1 MADQTI
7 TFPDN
12 QETTDAI
19 SSAEQFLMFEGD
31 NDGPLFDPFVY
42 NLVNDPRENGYT
54 ETDFPGF
61 YLEENRHDENT
72 GKNCGSFPENS
83 DNLNLM
89 PIPMSPVPSST
100 HSCISCHT
108 LREIFHI
115 NGTEALKLE
124 IHGLLGIITH
134 AIEERYS
141 TDMSSEY
148 HEYHKFDFRDKSISC
163 VKQFLIKYCHDRRQ
177 EGYIILQDPLS
188 SFYEALCVG
197 LERYGNQDPGLFQ
210 GTKKKYSPSQ
220 VPDDPSSTSWRGN
233 SSRLTKFGYIN
244 WRRLWETLKKEY
256 KTPPQ
261 RTRAQARSIG
271 RGEQVWEEIAR
282 LIEGTSSGPPPLPVR
297 EVLFFLL
304 KYWPPPP
311 LPVPEHFKST
321 NVDEYDRREDTEEH
335 LSRFEGDALPRKF
348 ARSKK
353 LDIVEFQLKTRA
365 RETILLSAHGCISLA
380 TSATSGSR
388 GSTILTSRADM
399 DMLISYLLG
408 SRPARESII
417 PTEESIIPA
426 PVSIIPAREV
436 FISTSSAIVIF
447 YGPARKSDSCD
458 VCYIYLLENFTSY
471 SGISFIL
478 RSGSARES
486 FVPTGSKDYQPC
498 AGIYGLDLLKDV
510 LILICSGILYP
521 TLLGSLLLL
530 LGSLSY
536 CSARKSISY

>member
-1 MADQTI
+1 MDDT
-7 TFPDN
+7 TFHIWPTRSPKIREN
-12 QETTDAI
+12 I
-19 SSAEQFLMFEGD
+19 SPEDHAEISAEIRSSQL
-31 NDGPLFDPFVY
+31 PSPSK
-42 NLVNDPRENGYT
+42 
-54 ETDFPGF
+54 
-61 YLEENRHDENT
+61 NT
-72 GKNCGSFPENS
+72 
-83 DNLNLM
+83 
-89 PIPMSPVPSST
+89 
-100 HSCISCHT
+100 
-108 LREIFHI
+108 R
-115 NGTEALKLE
+115 ALPD
-124 IHGLLGIITH
+124 LGI
-134 AIEERYS
+134 
-141 TDMSSEY
+141 
-148 HEYHKFDFRDKSISC
+148 
-163 VKQFLIKYCHDRRQ
+163 
-177 EGYIILQDPLS
+177 
-188 SFYEALCVG
+188 
-197 LERYGNQDPGLFQ
+197 

-353 LDIVEFQLKTRA
+353 LDIAEFQLKTRA
-365 RETILLSAHGCISLA
+365 RETILLSAHGCISLD
-380 TSATSGSR
+380 TSAPSGYR

-399 DMLISYLLG
+399 VTSVIPTILLVEHIPTYASELGMFPEDALSRSGFARPGLSYDMLISYLLD

-417 PTEESIIPA
+417 PAGESIIPA

-436 FISTSSAIVIF
+436 FISTSSAIGIF
-447 YGPARKSDSCD
+447 YGPARKSASCD

-471 SGISFIL
+471 SGISFLL
-478 RSGSARES
+478 RSGPARES
-486 FVPTGSKDYQPC
+486 FVPTRLKGLSAC

-536 CSARKSISY
+536 GSARKSIIY